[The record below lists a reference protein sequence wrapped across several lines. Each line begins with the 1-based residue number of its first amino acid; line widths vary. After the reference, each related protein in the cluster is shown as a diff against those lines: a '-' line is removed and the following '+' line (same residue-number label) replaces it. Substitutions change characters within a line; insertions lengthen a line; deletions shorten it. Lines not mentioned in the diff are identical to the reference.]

1 MDISNLKKK
10 YPLLIDHLQSSGYDK
25 SYIECIRFVIKDI
38 LKHASE
44 LVSYQDYL
52 DSVRPKYKP
61 ATYERKVSAINM
73 IELFEKYGVL
83 PALNSKVNFWK
94 QHKYESLS
102 DDYRSVIDT
111 YREVAISRRICKTSI
126 EGFVLT
132 GVNFCVYLQSCG
144 STTLD
149 DIQEEDVLNY
159 FYDSPS
165 ETIIRGYDLLYKIKR
180 ILKASQT
187 KHVSNLRVIQFL
199 PIIRKRTHVYQALK
213 EDEIEILKTFLLDES
228 SQISHRDRAILTI
241 ALYTGMRGGDIMSL
255 TFSDIDWKMNI
266 ITLNQR
272 KTGASLSIPLRPV
285 VGNAIWNYVT
295 LERPPSVYQNIF
307 LLANKINAPITPAAI
322 RSITVPVF
330 KKLGIRRD
338 GGTTGLYLFRHNMV
352 ISLLGKGIEAPV
364 LSSILGHE
372 SPESLTPYLGAD
384 LTSLK
389 RCALGLEDF
398 PVRKGV
404 FDV

>member
-10 YPLLIDHLQSSGYDK
+10 YPFLIDHLQSSGYDK
-25 SYIECIRFVIKDI
+25 SYIECIRFFIKDV

-132 GVNFCVYLQSCG
+132 GINFFVYLQSCG

-187 KHVSNLRVIQFL
+187 KHVMEVIEDRHARRATIIASQL
-199 PIIRKRTHVYQALK
+199 PVSEWYEVLEANTTAA
-213 EDEIEILKTFLLDES
+213 D
-228 SQISHRDRAILTI
+228 AILDRIVHT
-241 ALYTGMRGGDIMSL
+241 AVR
-255 TFSDIDWKMNI
+255 F
-266 ITLNQR
+266 TLS
-272 KTGASLSIPLRPV
+272 GASMR
-285 VGNAIWNYVT
+285 
-295 LERPPSVYQNIF
+295 
-307 LLANKINAPITPAAI
+307 KI
-322 RSITVPVF
+322 
-330 KKLGIRRD
+330 
-338 GGTTGLYLFRHNMV
+338 
-352 ISLLGKGIEAPV
+352 
-364 LSSILGHE
+364 
-372 SPESLTPYLGAD
+372 
-384 LTSLK
+384 
-389 RCALGLEDF
+389 
-398 PVRKGV
+398 
-404 FDV
+404 